1 MSEKPIYSYL
11 IVVWRHESVSQVT
24 HAAQG
29 PTEDSLWYYEIGG
42 AEPVSLPANPSV
54 VSVTLGG
61 SAQLGLGYSCGKFDP
76 VAAVTHTLND
86 IGAGVD
92 NMMNAM
98 TAAATSAIAAL
109 PALILQRA
117 NPGLYDLFQNALIKA
132 EETMQLATKSCEVME
147 TEIAQGKN
155 PYADLI
161 TLSKGNDWKVQ
172 MGIGGND
179 AVTAKESVESS
190 NGDNGVPWI
199 GGQAGGSGQPVLEFT
214 GDIVEAGYNINMN
227 RAVTD
232 STPVPAASAT
242 RLSEIWPSP
251 ADARDW
257 TVDVVGENI
266 VTTCDTC
273 RKDSI
278 PGTGLYY
285 PSSTRSPLLSPP
297 RSRNLV
303 SGATPPTLDNLEQ
316 ITAPGVAITRQVI
329 EAIREMPASEQ
340 SLIMGRLVSEISTA
354 RTVEK
359 ALYARRLLLSGRQVP
374 EVYATE
380 VAREH
385 ADTSIARS
393 SIKKS
398 KTCCSKL
405 GCAKKWS
412 RTPLPPCSNA
422 RQPEGRALSPC
433 RKCRPSIRTR
443 CGTAVFNNS
452 RAQRK
457 GFLIA
462 TLAAALLTA
471 LVGYWLMHRLQTD
484 SVQSIQQSIDTWRLT
499 LTLSRWTV
507 IALVAFGWNASVE
520 YFAKIGKINSTQTE
534 QLHQYRWRAI
544 HLAGH
549 P

>member
-1 MSEKPIYSYL
+1 MIKHYVFQVL
-11 IVVWRHESVSQVT
+11 ILSLVLSVSHSVN
-24 HAAQG
+24 AAQG
-29 PTEDSLWYYEIGG
+29 PTEDGLWYYEIGG
-42 AEPVSLPANPSV
+42 AEPVSVPANPAV

-76 VAAVTHTLND
+76 VAAVTNTLND

-132 EETMQLATKSCEVME
+132 EETMQLATKSCEQME
-147 TEIAQGKN
+147 AEIAKGKN

-172 MGIGGND
+172 MGVGGND
-179 AVTAKESVESS
+179 AVTAKTTVESS

-199 GGQAGGSGQPVLEFT
+199 GGQAGGSGQPVLRFT

-227 RAVTD
+227 RPVTD
-232 STPVPAASAT
+232 PSPVPAASST

-251 ADARDW
+251 IDARDW

-278 PGTGLYY
+278 PGTGLLPKLYQE
-285 PSSTRSPLLSPP
+285 SATVTTDIQ
-297 RSRNLV
+297 NLV
-303 SGATPPTLDNLEQ
+303 GGATPLTLDNLGQ

-359 ALYARRLLLSGRQVP
+359 ALFARRLLLSGRQVP
-374 EVYATE
+374 EVYATD

-385 ADTSIARS
+385 ADSSIAELDKEIENLLFETRV
-393 SIKKS
+393 
-398 KTCCSKL
+398 
-405 GCAKKWS
+405 
-412 RTPLPPCSNA
+412 
-422 RQPEGRALSPC
+422 
-433 RKCRPSIRTR
+433 RKEVVSDT
-443 CGTAVFNNS
+443 V
-452 RAQRK
+452 
-457 GFLIA
+457 A
-462 TLAAALLTA
+462 TLLERAAARRQSSLT
-471 LVGYWLMHRLQTD
+471 VPE
-484 SVQSIQQSIDTWRLT
+484 VPT
-499 LTLSRWTV
+499 LDPNPLR
-507 IALVAFGWNASVE
+507 GGRVE
-520 YFAKIGKINSTQTE
+520 
-534 QLHQYRWRAI
+534 
-544 HLAGH
+544 
-549 P
+549 

>member
-1 MSEKPIYSYL
+1 MKTNNRCMSLLLGWSLLWAINGF
-11 IVVWRHESVSQVT
+11 
-24 HAAQG
+24 AAQA

-42 AEPVSLPANPSV
+42 AEPVSVPANPSV

-76 VAAVTHTLND
+76 VAAVTNTLND

-117 NPGLYDLFQNALIKA
+117 NPGLYDLFQNALLKA
-132 EETMQLATKSCEVME
+132 EETMQLATKSCEQME
-147 TEIAQGKN
+147 AEIAQGKN

-172 MGIGGND
+172 MGVGGND
-179 AVTAKESVESS
+179 AVTAKTTVESS
-190 NGDNGVPWI
+190 NGNNGVPWI

-227 RAVTD
+227 RPVTD
-232 STPVPAASAT
+232 PSPVPAASST
-242 RLSEIWPSP
+242 RLSEVWPSP

-257 TVDVVGENI
+257 TVEVVGENI

-278 PGTGLYY
+278 PGTGLLPKLYQE
-285 PSSTRSPLLSPP
+285 SAAVTIDIQ
-297 RSRNLV
+297 NLV
-303 SGATPPTLDNLEQ
+303 SGATPPTLTNLDK

-329 EAIREMPASEQ
+329 EAIREMPVSEQ

-359 ALYARRLLLSGRQVP
+359 ALFARRLLLSGRQVP

-385 ADTSIARS
+385 ADNSIVELDKEIENLLFETRV
-393 SIKKS
+393 
-398 KTCCSKL
+398 
-405 GCAKKWS
+405 
-412 RTPLPPCSNA
+412 
-422 RQPEGRALSPC
+422 
-433 RKCRPSIRTR
+433 RKEVVSDT
-443 CGTAVFNNS
+443 VF
-452 RAQRK
+452 
-457 GFLIA
+457 
-462 TLAAALLTA
+462 TLLERAAARRQSSLTVPEVPT
-471 LVGYWLMHRLQTD
+471 LDPNPLRDGR
-484 SVQSIQQSIDTWRLT
+484 VQ
-499 LTLSRWTV
+499 
-507 IALVAFGWNASVE
+507 
-520 YFAKIGKINSTQTE
+520 
-534 QLHQYRWRAI
+534 
-544 HLAGH
+544 
-549 P
+549 

>member
-1 MSEKPIYSYL
+1 MNIRSLYMCRHRQVMTLLL
-11 IVVWRHESVSQVT
+11 IGLLGLNNA
-24 HAAQG
+24 HAITKG

-42 AEPVSLPANPSV
+42 AEPVSVPANPSV

-76 VAAVTHTLND
+76 VAAVTNTLND

-92 NMMNAM
+92 NMLNAM
-98 TAAATSAIAAL
+98 TTAASAAIASL

-117 NPGLYDLFQNALIKA
+117 NPGLYDMFQNALLQAK
-132 EETMQLATKSCEVME
+132 ETMQLATKSCEQME
-147 TEIAQGKN
+147 AEIAQGKN

-179 AVTAKESVESS
+179 AVTAKDAVESS
-190 NGDNGVPWI
+190 NGDSGIPWV
-199 GGQAGGSGQPVLEFT
+199 GGQAGGAGQPVLEFT
-214 GDIVEAGYNINMN
+214 GDIVKAGYNINMN
-227 RAVTD
+227 RPITTVGPPA
-232 STPVPAASAT
+232 STT
-242 RLSEIWPSP
+242 RLTEIWTTP

-257 TVDVVGENI
+257 VVDVVGENI

-278 PGTGLYY
+278 PGTGLL
-285 PSSTRSPLLSPP
+285 PKLNQEATAVTIEIQ
-297 RSRNLV
+297 NLV
-303 SGATPPTLDNLEQ
+303 GGATPLTLTNLDN

-329 EAIREMPASEQ
+329 EAIREMPVSEQ

-385 ADTSIARS
+385 ADISIAELDKEIENLLFETRVRKEVVS
-393 SIKKS
+393 S
-398 KTCCSKL
+398 T
-405 GCAKKWS
+405 
-412 RTPLPPCSNA
+412 
-422 RQPEGRALSPC
+422 
-433 RKCRPSIRTR
+433 
-443 CGTAVFNNS
+443 
-452 RAQRK
+452 
-457 GFLIA
+457 IA
-462 TLAAALLTA
+462 TLLQRAAARRQASLNTPR
-471 LVGYWLMHRLQTD
+471 VPT
-484 SVQSIQQSIDTWRLT
+484 IDPRPM
-499 LTLSRWTV
+499 SNGRV
-507 IALVAFGWNASVE
+507 
-520 YFAKIGKINSTQTE
+520 
-534 QLHQYRWRAI
+534 
-544 HLAGH
+544 

>member
-1 MSEKPIYSYL
+1 MIKHNPIYCLLIALSIAIGPVSY
-11 IVVWRHESVSQVT
+11 
-24 HAAQG
+24 AAQA
-29 PTEDSLWYYEIGG
+29 PTEDGLWYYEIGG
-42 AEPVSLPANPSV
+42 AEPVSVPANPAV
-54 VSVTLGG
+54 VSTTLGG

-76 VAAVTHTLND
+76 VAAVTNTLND
-86 IGAGVD
+86 IGSGVD

-98 TAAATSAIAAL
+98 TAAATSAIASL

-132 EETMQLATKSCEVME
+132 EETMQLATKSCEQME
-147 TEIAQGKN
+147 AEIAQGKN

-179 AVTAKESVESS
+179 AVTAKGTVESS

-199 GGQAGGSGQPVLEFT
+199 GGQAGGAGQPVLEFT

-232 STPVPAASAT
+232 TSPVPAASAT
-242 RLSEIWPSP
+242 RLSEIWGSP
-251 ADARDW
+251 AEARDW

-278 PGTGLYY
+278 PGTGLLPKLYQE
-285 PSSTRSPLLSPP
+285 SATVTTEIQ
-297 RSRNLV
+297 NLV
-303 SGATPPTLDNLEQ
+303 SGATPPTLANLDQ

-359 ALYARRLLLSGRQVP
+359 ALYSRRLLLSGRQVP

-385 ADTSIARS
+385 ADNSIAELDKEIENLLFETRV
-393 SIKKS
+393 
-398 KTCCSKL
+398 
-405 GCAKKWS
+405 
-412 RTPLPPCSNA
+412 
-422 RQPEGRALSPC
+422 
-433 RKCRPSIRTR
+433 RKEVVSDT
-443 CGTAVFNNS
+443 V
-452 RAQRK
+452 
-457 GFLIA
+457 A
-462 TLAAALLTA
+462 TLLERAAAKRQSSLTVPEVPT
-471 LVGYWLMHRLQTD
+471 LDPNPLRGGR
-484 SVQSIQQSIDTWRLT
+484 VQ
-499 LTLSRWTV
+499 
-507 IALVAFGWNASVE
+507 
-520 YFAKIGKINSTQTE
+520 
-534 QLHQYRWRAI
+534 
-544 HLAGH
+544 
-549 P
+549 

>member
-1 MSEKPIYSYL
+1 MIKRNPIHCLLIALAVAIGPDSY
-11 IVVWRHESVSQVT
+11 
-24 HAAQG
+24 AAQA
-29 PTEDSLWYYEIGG
+29 PTEDGLWYYEIGG
-42 AEPVSLPANPSV
+42 AEPVSVPANPAV
-54 VSVTLGG
+54 VSTTLGG

-76 VAAVTHTLND
+76 VAAVTNTLND
-86 IGAGVD
+86 IGSGVD

-98 TAAATSAIAAL
+98 TAAATSAIASL

-132 EETMQLATKSCEVME
+132 EETMQLATKSCEQME
-147 TEIAQGKN
+147 AEIAQGKN

-179 AVTAKESVESS
+179 AVTAKDTVESS

-199 GGQAGGSGQPVLEFT
+199 GGQAGGTGQPVLEFT

-232 STPVPAASAT
+232 TSPVPAASAT
-242 RLSEIWPSP
+242 RLSEIWGSP
-251 ADARDW
+251 AEARDW

-278 PGTGLYY
+278 PGTGLLPKLYQE
-285 PSSTRSPLLSPP
+285 SATVTTEIQ
-297 RSRNLV
+297 NLV
-303 SGATPPTLDNLEQ
+303 SGATPPTLANLDQ

-385 ADTSIARS
+385 ADNSIAELDKEIENLLFETRV
-393 SIKKS
+393 
-398 KTCCSKL
+398 
-405 GCAKKWS
+405 
-412 RTPLPPCSNA
+412 
-422 RQPEGRALSPC
+422 
-433 RKCRPSIRTR
+433 RKEVVSDT
-443 CGTAVFNNS
+443 V
-452 RAQRK
+452 
-457 GFLIA
+457 A
-462 TLAAALLTA
+462 TLLERAAAKRQSSLTVPEVPT
-471 LVGYWLMHRLQTD
+471 LDPNPLRGGR
-484 SVQSIQQSIDTWRLT
+484 VQ
-499 LTLSRWTV
+499 
-507 IALVAFGWNASVE
+507 
-520 YFAKIGKINSTQTE
+520 
-534 QLHQYRWRAI
+534 
-544 HLAGH
+544 
-549 P
+549 

>member
-1 MSEKPIYSYL
+1 MKNKNRLWLLVSGLTVFWSISGYS
-11 IVVWRHESVSQVT
+11 
-24 HAAQG
+24 AQA

-42 AEPVSLPANPSV
+42 AEPVSVPANPSV

-76 VAAVTHTLND
+76 VAAVTNTLNN

-92 NMMNAM
+92 NMVNAM

-117 NPGLYDLFQNALIKA
+117 NPGLYDLFQNALLKA
-132 EETMQLATKSCEVME
+132 EETMQLATKSCEQME
-147 TEIAQGKN
+147 AEIAQGKN

-179 AVTAKESVESS
+179 AVTAKDSVESS

-214 GDIVEAGYNINMN
+214 GDIVQAGYNINMN

-232 STPVPAASAT
+232 TSPVPAASST
-242 RLSEIWPSP
+242 RLSEIWASP
-251 ADARDW
+251 AEARAW

-273 RKDSI
+273 RKDSV
-278 PGTGLYY
+278 PGTGLLPKLYQE
-285 PSSTRSPLLSPP
+285 SATVTTEIQ
-297 RSRNLV
+297 NLV
-303 SGATPPTLDNLEQ
+303 SGAIPPTLTNLDN

-354 RTVEK
+354 RTVGK
-359 ALYARRLLLSGRQVP
+359 ALYARRLLLTGRQVP

-385 ADTSIARS
+385 ADASIAELDKEIENLLFETRVRKEVVSDTVTLLLRRS
-393 SIKKS
+393 A
-398 KTCCSKL
+398 
-405 GCAKKWS
+405 AKRQSSLTVPEVPTLDPNPITRW
-412 RTPLPPCSNA
+412 PCPITLCQ
-422 RQPEGRALSPC
+422 RGRASC
-433 RKCRPSIRTR
+433 C
-443 CGTAVFNNS
+443 
-452 RAQRK
+452 
-457 GFLIA
+457 
-462 TLAAALLTA
+462 
-471 LVGYWLMHRLQTD
+471 
-484 SVQSIQQSIDTWRLT
+484 
-499 LTLSRWTV
+499 
-507 IALVAFGWNASVE
+507 
-520 YFAKIGKINSTQTE
+520 
-534 QLHQYRWRAI
+534 
-544 HLAGH
+544 
-549 P
+549 

>member
-1 MSEKPIYSYL
+1 MSMKVSARTVLL
-11 IVVWRHESVSQVT
+11 IGALSVCQAV

-42 AEPVSLPANPSV
+42 AEPVSVPANPAV

-76 VAAVTHTLND
+76 VAAVTNTLND

-92 NMMNAM
+92 NMMAAM

-132 EETMQLATKSCEVME
+132 EETMQLATKSCEQME
-147 TEIAQGKN
+147 AEIAQGKN

-179 AVTAKESVESS
+179 AVTAKDTVETS

-232 STPVPAASAT
+232 TSPVPAASAT
-242 RLSEIWPSP
+242 RLSEIWGSP
-251 ADARDW
+251 AEARDW

-278 PGTGLYY
+278 PGTGLLPKLYQE
-285 PSSTRSPLLSPP
+285 SATVTTEIQ
-297 RSRNLV
+297 NLV
-303 SGATPPTLDNLEQ
+303 SGATPPTLANLDQ
-316 ITAPGVAITRQVI
+316 VTAPGVAITRQVI

-359 ALYARRLLLSGRQVP
+359 ALFARRLLLSGRQVP

-385 ADTSIARS
+385 ADTSIAEFDKEIENLLFETRV
-393 SIKKS
+393 
-398 KTCCSKL
+398 
-405 GCAKKWS
+405 
-412 RTPLPPCSNA
+412 
-422 RQPEGRALSPC
+422 
-433 RKCRPSIRTR
+433 RKEVVSDT
-443 CGTAVFNNS
+443 V
-452 RAQRK
+452 
-457 GFLIA
+457 A
-462 TLAAALLTA
+462 TLLERAAARRQSSLTVPEVPT
-471 LVGYWLMHRLQTD
+471 LDPNPLRGGR
-484 SVQSIQQSIDTWRLT
+484 VQ
-499 LTLSRWTV
+499 
-507 IALVAFGWNASVE
+507 
-520 YFAKIGKINSTQTE
+520 
-534 QLHQYRWRAI
+534 
-544 HLAGH
+544 
-549 P
+549 

>member
-1 MSEKPIYSYL
+1 MKTHNRCMSLLCGCSLLWTINGF
-11 IVVWRHESVSQVT
+11 
-24 HAAQG
+24 AAQA
-29 PTEDSLWYYEIGG
+29 PTEDGLWYYEIGG
-42 AEPVSLPANPSV
+42 AEPVSVPANPSV

-76 VAAVTHTLND
+76 VAAVTNTLND

-117 NPGLYDLFQNALIKA
+117 NPGLYDLFQNALLKA
-132 EETMQLATKSCEVME
+132 EETMQLATKSCEQME
-147 TEIAQGKN
+147 AEIAQGKN

-172 MGIGGND
+172 MGVGGND
-179 AVTAKESVESS
+179 AVTAKTTVESS
-190 NGDNGVPWI
+190 NGNNGVPWI

-227 RAVTD
+227 RPVTD
-232 STPVPAASAT
+232 PSPVPAASST
-242 RLSEIWPSP
+242 RLSEVWPSP

-257 TVDVVGENI
+257 TVEVVGENI

-278 PGTGLYY
+278 PGTGLLPKLYQE
-285 PSSTRSPLLSPP
+285 SAAVTTDIQ
-297 RSRNLV
+297 NLV
-303 SGATPPTLDNLEQ
+303 SGATPLTLTNLDK

-359 ALYARRLLLSGRQVP
+359 ALFARRLLLSGRQVP

-385 ADTSIARS
+385 ADNSIAELDKEIENLLFETRV
-393 SIKKS
+393 
-398 KTCCSKL
+398 
-405 GCAKKWS
+405 
-412 RTPLPPCSNA
+412 
-422 RQPEGRALSPC
+422 
-433 RKCRPSIRTR
+433 RKEVVSDT
-443 CGTAVFNNS
+443 VS
-452 RAQRK
+452 
-457 GFLIA
+457 
-462 TLAAALLTA
+462 TLLERAAARRQSSLTVPEVPT
-471 LVGYWLMHRLQTD
+471 LDPNPLRDGR
-484 SVQSIQQSIDTWRLT
+484 VQ
-499 LTLSRWTV
+499 
-507 IALVAFGWNASVE
+507 
-520 YFAKIGKINSTQTE
+520 
-534 QLHQYRWRAI
+534 
-544 HLAGH
+544 
-549 P
+549 

>member
-1 MSEKPIYSYL
+1 MIKHNPIHCLLIALAVAIGPDSY
-11 IVVWRHESVSQVT
+11 
-24 HAAQG
+24 AAQA
-29 PTEDSLWYYEIGG
+29 PTEDGLWYYEIGG
-42 AEPVSLPANPSV
+42 AEPVSVPANPAV
-54 VSVTLGG
+54 VSTTLGG

-76 VAAVTHTLND
+76 VAAVTNTLND

-117 NPGLYDLFQNALIKA
+117 NPGLYDLFQNALLKA
-132 EETMQLATKSCEVME
+132 EETMQLATKSCEQME
-147 TEIAQGKN
+147 AEIAQGKN

-172 MGIGGND
+172 MGVGGND
-179 AVTAKESVESS
+179 AVTAKTTVESS
-190 NGDNGVPWI
+190 NGNNGVPWI

-227 RAVTD
+227 RPVTD
-232 STPVPAASAT
+232 PSPVPAASST
-242 RLSEIWPSP
+242 RLSEVWPSP

-257 TVDVVGENI
+257 TVEVVGENI

-278 PGTGLYY
+278 PGTGLLPKLYQE
-285 PSSTRSPLLSPP
+285 SAAVATDIQ
-297 RSRNLV
+297 NLV
-303 SGATPPTLDNLEQ
+303 SGATPLTLTNLDK

-359 ALYARRLLLSGRQVP
+359 ALFARRLLLSGRQVP

-385 ADTSIARS
+385 ADKEIENLLFENRVRKEVVSDTVATLLERAAARRQS
-393 SIKKS
+393 SI
-398 KTCCSKL
+398 TVPEVPTL
-405 GCAKKWS
+405 DPN
-412 RTPLPPCSNA
+412 PL
-422 RQPEGRALSPC
+422 RGGR
-433 RKCRPSIRTR
+433 
-443 CGTAVFNNS
+443 
-452 RAQRK
+452 
-457 GFLIA
+457 
-462 TLAAALLTA
+462 
-471 LVGYWLMHRLQTD
+471 
-484 SVQSIQQSIDTWRLT
+484 VQ
-499 LTLSRWTV
+499 
-507 IALVAFGWNASVE
+507 
-520 YFAKIGKINSTQTE
+520 
-534 QLHQYRWRAI
+534 
-544 HLAGH
+544 
-549 P
+549 

>member
-1 MSEKPIYSYL
+1 MSKRNTSHIL
-11 IVVWRHESVSQVT
+11 LFALAVTVSQVS

-29 PTEDSLWYYEIGG
+29 PTEDGLWYYEIGG
-42 AEPVSLPANPSV
+42 AEPVSVPANPSV

-76 VAAVTHTLND
+76 VSAVTNTLND

-92 NMMNAM
+92 NMMAAM
-98 TAAATSAIAAL
+98 TAAATSAIASL

-132 EETMQLATKSCEVME
+132 EETMQLATKSCEQME
-147 TEIAQGKN
+147 AEIAQGKN

-179 AVTAKESVESS
+179 AVTAKTTVETS

-227 RAVTD
+227 RPVTD
-232 STPVPAASAT
+232 TSPVPAASST
-242 RLSEIWPSP
+242 RLSEIWTSP
-251 ADARDW
+251 VEARDW

-278 PGTGLYY
+278 PGTGLL
-285 PSSTRSPLLSPP
+285 PKLHQESATVTTDIQ
-297 RSRNLV
+297 NLV
-303 SGATPPTLDNLEQ
+303 SGATPPTLTNLDQ

-359 ALYARRLLLSGRQVP
+359 ALFARRLLLSGRQVP
-374 EVYATE
+374 EIYATE

-385 ADTSIARS
+385 ADKSIEELDKEIENLLFETRV
-393 SIKKS
+393 
-398 KTCCSKL
+398 
-405 GCAKKWS
+405 
-412 RTPLPPCSNA
+412 
-422 RQPEGRALSPC
+422 
-433 RKCRPSIRTR
+433 RKEVVSDT
-443 CGTAVFNNS
+443 V
-452 RAQRK
+452 
-457 GFLIA
+457 A
-462 TLAAALLTA
+462 TLLERAAAKRQSSLTVPEVPTIDPNP
-471 LVGYWLMHRLQTD
+471 LRGGR
-484 SVQSIQQSIDTWRLT
+484 VQ
-499 LTLSRWTV
+499 
-507 IALVAFGWNASVE
+507 
-520 YFAKIGKINSTQTE
+520 
-534 QLHQYRWRAI
+534 
-544 HLAGH
+544 
-549 P
+549 

>member
-1 MSEKPIYSYL
+1 MKTNNRCMSLLLGWSLLWAINGF
-11 IVVWRHESVSQVT
+11 
-24 HAAQG
+24 AAQA

-42 AEPVSLPANPSV
+42 AEPVSVPANPSV

-76 VAAVTHTLND
+76 VAAVTNTLND

-117 NPGLYDLFQNALIKA
+117 NPGLYDLFQNALLKA
-132 EETMQLATKSCEVME
+132 EETMQLATKSCEQME
-147 TEIAQGKN
+147 AEIAQGKN

-172 MGIGGND
+172 MGVGGND
-179 AVTAKESVESS
+179 AVTAKTTVESS
-190 NGDNGVPWI
+190 NGNNGVPWI

-227 RAVTD
+227 RPVTD
-232 STPVPAASAT
+232 PSPVPVASST
-242 RLSEIWPSP
+242 RLSEVWPSP

-257 TVDVVGENI
+257 TVEVVGENI

-278 PGTGLYY
+278 PGTGLLPKLYQE
-285 PSSTRSPLLSPP
+285 SAAVTTDIQ
-297 RSRNLV
+297 NLV
-303 SGATPPTLDNLEQ
+303 SGATPPTLTNLDK

-359 ALYARRLLLSGRQVP
+359 ALFARRLLLSGRQVP

-385 ADTSIARS
+385 ADNSIVELDKEIENLLFETRV
-393 SIKKS
+393 
-398 KTCCSKL
+398 
-405 GCAKKWS
+405 
-412 RTPLPPCSNA
+412 
-422 RQPEGRALSPC
+422 
-433 RKCRPSIRTR
+433 RKEVVSDT
-443 CGTAVFNNS
+443 VS
-452 RAQRK
+452 
-457 GFLIA
+457 
-462 TLAAALLTA
+462 TLLERAAARRQSSLTVPEVPT
-471 LVGYWLMHRLQTD
+471 LDPNPLRDGR
-484 SVQSIQQSIDTWRLT
+484 VQ
-499 LTLSRWTV
+499 
-507 IALVAFGWNASVE
+507 
-520 YFAKIGKINSTQTE
+520 
-534 QLHQYRWRAI
+534 
-544 HLAGH
+544 
-549 P
+549 